1 MLPGNP
7 REHFSWR
14 DVLFPRGGSRGCR
27 GEINACVSDSD
38 RRFCHQRIVRA
49 WRHRIYP
56 HLRRLRRAQPVPWRD
71 HGAGGGGRMGGG
83 ERAASRHLFGR
94 AGRRRGGAGFR
105 ADHLFRGGATNPAI
119 PAHPQRREGNLR
131 PHGHAAL
138 GHHDPG
144 IDRLLLH
151 QQRQDRAADRRGGR
165 RYLRR
170 AAAAQRDLHRLCLL
184 PCDRAALAPGESYPH
199 RQGRTRRFDES
210 ARRDA
215 ARARTRQHL
224 CRGLGDLRHPGRHCR
239 RVARHVLRGQFLQRR
254 AVDSER
260 VLDRGAGRPR
270 QRIGFADCSVRRR
283 LSRNPHRLSRLTGLP
298 DHPRP
303 SAAGRRDVCA
313 AAGPAWEAMR
323 NMGGFFKSRLFFI
336 SLAIVIIASTLPLYV
351 SGYVLGLLTV
361 AYYFGVFAMSWDLLF
376 GFAGEVNFG
385 PTFLIGV
392 GAYTA
397 GILNNQYGW
406 SVYLCIVLGALA
418 SVVAGVVLA
427 LPALRVRGPYFG
439 LTTLVAVL
447 MLQNF
452 VVVFAD
458 LTGGE
463 IGLTI
468 PDVITINASA
478 NYWIALGF
486 MTISALILYGLS
498 QSPIGLVLQASGQD
512 PVQAGALGFNIVKH
526 KLAAFIVSAFFSG
539 LSGAL
544 LVFYFGTA
552 SVGTVVDVAVGVNVI
567 VAAVLGGRRTVLGA
581 ALGAIFLIV
590 AGEFLRPTGELATFI
605 VSTVALLVVLFFPG
619 GFLGAALS
627 HEGRS

>member
-1 MLPGNP
+1 
-7 REHFSWR
+7 
-14 DVLFPRGGSRGCR
+14 
-27 GEINACVSDSD
+27 
-38 RRFCHQRIVRA
+38 
-49 WRHRIYP
+49 
-56 HLRRLRRAQPVPWRD
+56 
-71 HGAGGGGRMGGG
+71 
-83 ERAASRHLFGR
+83 
-94 AGRRRGGAGFR
+94 
-105 ADHLFRGGATNPAI
+105 
-119 PAHPQRREGNLR
+119 
-131 PHGHAAL
+131 
-138 GHHDPG
+138 
-144 IDRLLLH
+144 
-151 QQRQDRAADRRGGR
+151 
-165 RYLRR
+165 
-170 AAAAQRDLHRLCLL
+170 
-184 PCDRAALAPGESYPH
+184 
-199 RQGRTRRFDES
+199 
-210 ARRDA
+210 
-215 ARARTRQHL
+215 
-224 CRGLGDLRHPGRHCR
+224 
-239 RVARHVLRGQFLQRR
+239 
-254 AVDSER
+254 
-260 VLDRGAGRPR
+260 
-270 QRIGFADCSVRRR
+270 
-283 LSRNPHRLSRLTGLP
+283 
-298 DHPRP
+298 
-303 SAAGRRDVCA
+303 
-313 AAGPAWEAMR
+313 
-323 NMGGFFKSRLFFI
+323 
-336 SLAIVIIASTLPLYV
+336 
-351 SGYVLGLLTV
+351 
-361 AYYFGVFAMSWDLLF
+361 VFAMSWDLLF

-406 SVYLCIVLGALA
+406 SVYLCVTLGALA
-418 SVVAGVVLA
+418 SVVAGFVLA

-452 VVVFAD
+452 IVVFAD

-468 PDVITINASA
+468 PDVITIDANA

-486 MTISALILYGLS
+486 MVISAAILYGLS

-552 SVGTVVDVAVGVNVI
+552 SVGTVVDIAVGVNVI

-605 VSTVALLVVLFFPG
+605 VSAVALLVVLFFPG

-627 HEGRS
+627 REARS